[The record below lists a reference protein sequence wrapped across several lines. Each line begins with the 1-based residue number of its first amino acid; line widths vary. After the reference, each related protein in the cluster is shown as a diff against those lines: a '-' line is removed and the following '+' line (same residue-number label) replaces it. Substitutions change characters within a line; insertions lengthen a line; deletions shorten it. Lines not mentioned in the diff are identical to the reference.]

1 MLLSPA
7 SIMGAQTGKDDTL
20 ADLRLV
26 IRRDT
31 HTHMHTRTHT
41 HTHTHKCTHR
51 FTNMDRAA
59 WGRHPQNHTHTHT
72 CLQVCYCVASA
83 LLAKMAAAPTA
94 GARLAS
100 THRVLEQHHT
110 HACMTDPQ
118 SVWGYICARLH
129 PLHPDIESCTHVHNV
144 HTVRVWI

>member
-59 WGRHPQNHTHTHT
+59 
-72 CLQVCYCVASA
+72 
-83 LLAKMAAAPTA
+83 
-94 GARLAS
+94 
-100 THRVLEQHHT
+100 
-110 HACMTDPQ
+110 
-118 SVWGYICARLH
+118 
-129 PLHPDIESCTHVHNV
+129 
-144 HTVRVWI
+144 